1 MVTGDHQLPPSQ
13 AGIIL
18 ERTRQIQVLPQ
29 STSTRLYAPFG
40 RPALNTQKVY
50 SLLSELVSATVTAKS
65 ENYFNPL

>member
-13 AGIIL
+13 ASTIL

-29 STSTRLYAPFG
+29 STSTRLDAPSV
-40 RPALNTQKVY
+40 RPALSVQKVY
-50 SLLSELVSATVTAKS
+50 SILSELVSATVTAKS